1 LGLVSGPSSR
11 GSDYSPYGLHRVLGP
26 PGVLPQRAER
36 LDPSPPARGGEALI
50 EVERL
55 NIDAASYHQ
64 IREEQGGDPD
74 RMRDRVL
81 GIVRERGKLHN
92 PVTGSGGMLI
102 GTVREV
108 GERRTD
114 LRPGDR
120 IATLV
125 SLTLTPLVIED
136 LSGWDGSSEQAPA
149 TGHAILFEASPFA
162 RLPADLSDGVA
173 LALFDVA
180 GAPAQVARLAPGR
193 QATLV
198 VGAAGKSG
206 LLSMVA
212 ARGRS
217 QRVLGLVPDASGS
230 ETLRQLG
237 FDEVVTADATD
248 PIGCLGAAIE
258 AFGGGE
264 DGVTDLL
271 VNCVNVPGTE
281 AASILLTREGGTVS
295 FFSMA
300 TSFTAA
306 ALTAEGLGKDVTMVI
321 GSGYVP
327 GHAAVALDLVRRDPA
342 LRSVLE
348 GRFGD

>member
-1 LGLVSGPSSR
+1 MTAYSR
-11 GSDYSPYGLHRVLGP
+11 YGVHRVVAP
-26 PGVLPQRAER
+26 PGVLPQAADR
-36 LDPSPPARGGEALI
+36 LDPSPAARGGEALI

-55 NIDAASYHQ
+55 NIDAASFHQ
-64 IREEQGGDPD
+64 IRKEQGGDPE

-108 GERRTD
+108 GEGRAD

-125 SLTLTPLVIED
+125 SLTLTPLAIED
-136 LSGWDGSSEQAPA
+136 LSGWDGTTEQVPSR
-149 TGHAILFEASPFA
+149 GHAILFETSPFA
-162 RLPADLSDGVA
+162 RLPDDLPDGLA

-180 GAPAQVARLAPGR
+180 GASAQVARLAPAHR
-193 QATLV
+193 ATLIL
-198 VGAAGKSG
+198 GAAGKSG
-206 LLSMVA
+206 LLSMAA

-217 QRVLGLVPDASGS
+217 ERVLGLVPDAAGVGI
-230 ETLRQLG
+230 LRQLG
-237 FDEVVTADATD
+237 FHEVVTADATD
-248 PIGCLGAAIE
+248 PIGSVRAAVE
-258 AFGGGE
+258 GFGGRQ
-264 DGVTDLL
+264 DGVADL
-271 VNCVNVPGTE
+271 VINCVNVPGTE
-281 AASILLTREGGTVS
+281 AASILLTEEGGTVY

-321 GSGYVP
+321 GSGYAP
-327 GHAAVALDLVRRDPA
+327 NHAARALELVRGDPA

-348 GRFGD
+348 ERFGR

>member
-1 LGLVSGPSSR
+1 MSRPSSR
-11 GSDYSPYGLHRVLGP
+11 GDDYSPYGLHRVLGP
-26 PGVLPQRAER
+26 RPVLPQRAER
-36 LDPSPPARGGEALI
+36 LDPSPPPRGGEALI

-74 RMRDRVL
+74 RMRDLVL
-81 GIVRERGKLHN
+81 GIVRERGKLQN

-108 GERRTD
+108 GEGRAD

-125 SLTLTPLVIED
+125 SLTLTPLAIED
-136 LSGWDGSSEQAPA
+136 LSGWDGTSEQAQA
-149 TGHAILFEASPFA
+149 RGHAILFETSPFA
-162 RLPADLSDGVA
+162 RLPEDLSDGLA

-193 QATLV
+193 RAALV
-198 VGAAGKSG
+198 LGAAGKAG

-217 QRVLGLVPDASGS
+217 ERVLGLVPDPAGV
-230 ETLRQLG
+230 EILRRLG
-237 FDEVVTADATD
+237 FDEVVMADATD
-248 PIGCLGAAIE
+248 PIGSVGAARE
-258 AFGGGE
+258 AFDGD
-264 DGVTDLL
+264 DGVADLV
-271 VNCVNVPGTE
+271 VNCVSVPGTE
-281 AASILLTREGGTVS
+281 AASILLTREGGTVC

-300 TSFTAA
+300 TSFSAA
-306 ALTAEGLGKDVTMVI
+306 TLTAEGLGKDVTMVI
-321 GSGYVP
+321 GSGYAP
-327 GHAAVALDLVRRDPA
+327 NHAAMALELVRRNPA

-348 GRFGD
+348 ERFGR

>member
-1 LGLVSGPSSR
+1 MIG
-11 GSDYSPYGLHRVLGP
+11 
-26 PGVLPQRAER
+26 
-36 LDPSPPARGGEALI
+36 
-50 EVERL
+50 VERL
-55 NIDAASYHQ
+55 NIDAASFHQ

-125 SLTLTPLVIED
+125 SLTLTPLAIED
-136 LSGWDGSSEQAPA
+136 LSGWDGASEQAPA
-149 TGHAILFEASPFA
+149 RGHAILFQTSPFA
-162 RLPADLSDGVA
+162 LLPDDLSDGTA

-180 GAPAQVARLAPGR
+180 GVPAQVSRLSPGR
-193 QATLV
+193 RATLV
-198 VGAAGKSG
+198 LGAAGKSG

-217 QRVLGLVPDASGS
+217 DRVLGLVFEDAGVA
-230 ETLRQLG
+230 TLRRLG

-248 PIGCLGAAIE
+248 PIASVRAASE
-258 AFGGGE
+258 AFGGGDE
-264 DGVTDLL
+264 GVADL
-271 VNCVNVPGTE
+271 VINCVNVPGTE
-281 AASILLTREGGTVS
+281 AASILLAEEGGTVY

-300 TSFTAA
+300 TSFSAA
-306 ALTAEGLGKDVTMVI
+306 ALTAEGLGRDVTMVI
-321 GSGYVP
+321 GSGYAP
-327 GHAAVALDLVRRDPA
+327 NHAAMALELVRGDPA

-348 GRFGD
+348 ERFGR

>member
-1 LGLVSGPSSR
+1 VSRPSSR
-11 GSDYSPYGLHRVLGP
+11 GDDYSPYGLHRVLGP
-26 PGVLPQRAER
+26 RGVLPQRADR

-64 IREEQGGDPD
+64 IREEQGGDGD

-81 GIVRERGKLHN
+81 GIVRERGKLQN

-108 GERRTD
+108 GEGRAD

-125 SLTLTPLVIED
+125 SLTLTPLAIED
-136 LSGWDGSSEQAPA
+136 LSGWDGTSEQAPA
-149 TGHAILFEASPFA
+149 TGHAILFETSPFA
-162 RLPADLSDGVA
+162 RLPGDLSDGLA
-173 LALFDVA
+173 LAMFDVA
-180 GAPAQVARLAPGR
+180 GAPAHVARLAPGR
-193 QATLV
+193 RATLV
-198 VGAAGKSG
+198 LGAAGKSG

-217 QRVLGLVPDASGS
+217 ERVLGLVPDPAGVQI
-230 ETLRQLG
+230 LRRLG
-237 FDEVVTADATD
+237 FDEVVMADATD
-248 PIGCLGAAIE
+248 PIGSVGAAGE
-258 AFGGGE
+258 AFGDGD
-264 DGVTDLL
+264 DGVADLV

-281 AASILLTREGGTVS
+281 AASILLTREGGTVC

-300 TSFTAA
+300 TSFSAA

-321 GSGYVP
+321 GSGYASN
-327 GHAAVALDLVRRDPA
+327 HAAVALELVRGNPA

-348 GRFGD
+348 ERFGR

>member
-1 LGLVSGPSSR
+1 MTE
-11 GSDYSPYGLHRVLGP
+11 YSPYGLHRVVDP
-26 PGVLPQRAER
+26 AGVLPQQADR
-36 LDPSPPARGGEALI
+36 LDPSPPARGAEALI

-55 NIDAASYHQ
+55 NLDSASYHQ

-74 RMRDRVL
+74 RMRRRVL
-81 GIVRERGKLHN
+81 AIVRERGKMHN

-108 GERRTD
+108 GERRVD
-114 LRPGDR
+114 LRAGDR

-125 SLTLTPLVIED
+125 SLTLTPLRIED
-136 LSGWDGSSEQAPA
+136 LSDWDGSSEQIPA
-149 TGHAILFEASPFA
+149 RGHALLFETAPYA
-162 RLPADLSDGVA
+162 RLPDDLSDAVA

-180 GAPAQVARLAPGR
+180 GAPAQVRRLAEGR
-193 QATLV
+193 RATLV
-198 VGAAGKSG
+198 LGAAGKSG

-217 QRVLGLVPDASGS
+217 QRVLGLVPDATGV
-230 ETLRQLG
+230 ETLRRLG
-237 FDEVVTADATD
+237 FHEVVLADATD
-248 PIGCLGAAIE
+248 PIGALRVAAR
-258 AFGGGE
+258 AFGGRE
-264 DGVTDLL
+264 DGVADL
-271 VNCVNVPGTE
+271 VVSCVNVPGAE
-281 AASILLTREGGTVS
+281 AASILLTEEGGTVY

-321 GSGYVP
+321 GSGYAP
-327 GHAAVALDLVRRDPA
+327 NHAAAALDLVRGEPK

-348 GRFGD
+348 ERFGR

>member
-1 LGLVSGPSSR
+1 MDHSS
-11 GSDYSPYGLHRVLGP
+11 PFGLHRVLTP

-55 NIDAASYHQ
+55 NLDAASYHQ

-74 RMRDRVL
+74 RMRARVL

-108 GERRTD
+108 GEGRAD

-125 SLTLTPLVIED
+125 SLTLTPLAIDD
-136 LSGWDGSSEQAPA
+136 LSGWDGTSEQAPA
-149 TGHAILFEASPFA
+149 EGHAILFETSPFA
-162 RLPADLSDGVA
+162 RLPEDLSDGLA

-193 QATLV
+193 RATLV
-198 VGAAGKSG
+198 LGAAGKSG

-217 QRVLGLVPDASGS
+217 ERVLGLVPDAAGV
-230 ETLRQLG
+230 ETLRRLG
-237 FDEVVTADATD
+237 FDEVVMADATD
-248 PIGCLGAAIE
+248 PIGSVRAASE

-264 DGVTDLL
+264 DGVADLV

-281 AASILLTREGGTVS
+281 AASILLAREGGTVY

-300 TSFTAA
+300 TSFSAA

-321 GSGYVP
+321 GSGYAP
-327 GHAAVALDLVRRDPA
+327 GHAESALGLVREHPDLYA
-342 LRSVLE
+342 VLE
-348 GRFGD
+348 GRFGT